1 MMDQHIGAAA
11 PDQELSAGQ
20 QEEQRPGAYAWYVVV
35 VLMLC
40 YVLSMIDRKFPF
52 ILVESIKAD
61 LKLSDTQIGLLTGI
75 MFAAVYSILAI
86 PVASLA
92 DRLSRKT
99 IIGGA
104 IFVWSGLTAMG
115 GFAQNFV
122 QLAGSR
128 AGVAIGESACSPAAH
143 SMIADYFPRKFRARA
158 LGLYF
163 AGAHVGALLGLVL
176 GGWINDLANWRV
188 AMMMLGAPG
197 VVMALLF
204 ITTVREPPRRPH
216 VEAPVV
222 NPDRPGMRE
231 AMVTLCRLPVFVHLM
246 IAAICFMFTSGAVQ
260 AFSPAYIM
268 RTWGYSSEWTGL
280 TYGMAAGL
288 AGISGSLLGGLVG
301 DRLLKHRWQ
310 GLAFVGTAFA
320 IAAPAMFVAYIVHSY
335 ALFLLLLF
343 ISQVGDSTYAGPS
356 FATLQSLVSP
366 RMHAVASAIYLF
378 ALSGIGVS
386 LGPVVAGMISDHLK
400 ADGVANPLRW
410 ALMLIVIPKVLASVH
425 YFLAAR
431 RLRRSDEAIPEAPIA
446 AG

>member
-1 MMDQHIGAAA
+1 MTAPVEGKMDQRTAA
-11 PDQELSAGQ
+11 PPLEVA
-20 QEEQRPGAYAWYVVV
+20 EEGGEAKPGAYAWYVVV

-75 MFAAVYSILAI
+75 MFAAIYSILAI

-92 DRLSRKT
+92 DRLSRKA

-104 IFVWSGLTAMG
+104 IFIWSGLTAIG
-115 GFAQNFV
+115 GFAQNFL

-143 SMIADYFPRKFRARA
+143 SMIADYFPRRFRARA

-163 AGAHVGALLGLVL
+163 AGAHIGALLGLVL

-188 AMMMLGAPG
+188 AMMLLGAPG
-197 VVMALLF
+197 LFLALLF
-204 ITTVREPPRRPH
+204 LFTIKEPPRRPH
-216 VEAPVV
+216 PEPVAV
-222 NPDRPGMRE
+222 GDKPGMWEVIVILFRQ
-231 AMVTLCRLPVFVHLM
+231 PVFVHLM
-246 IAAICFMFTSGAVQ
+246 IAAIAFMFTSGAVQ
-260 AFSPAYIM
+260 AFTPAFIM
-268 RTWGYSSEWTGL
+268 RTYGYSSEWTGL
-280 TYGMAAGL
+280 TYGMVAGS
-288 AGISGSLLGGLVG
+288 AGIIGSLVGGLVG
-301 DRLLKHRWQ
+301 DRLLRQRWQ
-310 GLAFVGTAFA
+310 GLAFVGCAFA

-335 ALFLLLLF
+335 ALFLVLLF

-366 RMHAVASAIYLF
+366 RMHAVASAVYLF
-378 ALSGIGVS
+378 ALSGVGVS
-386 LGPVVAGMISDHLK
+386 LGPVVAGLISDHLK
-400 ADGVANPLRW
+400 AIGIENPLRW
-410 ALMLIVIPKVLASVH
+410 ALMLVVIPKILASLH

-431 RLRRSDEAIPEAPIA
+431 RMRRRDAML